1 MEVIQILALI
11 FSIFALFKILLQV
24 RNNEIG
30 IESAIF
36 WIFIWMLV
44 ILIVVFPQT
53 MSYLATLT
61 GVGRGVDVV
70 IYIAI
75 IMLFYLQYRLYMKI
89 ENIEREITLVVR
101 EIAILEREKKEKKQ

>member
-11 FSIFALFKILLQV
+11 FSIFALSKILLQV
-24 RNNEIG
+24 KNNEIN
-30 IESAIF
+30 IESALF
-36 WIFIWMLV
+36 WIFIWIMV

-53 MSYLATLT
+53 LNYLATLT

-75 IMLFYLQYRLYMKI
+75 IVLFYLHYRLYMKI
-89 ENIEREITLVVR
+89 EKIERDITLIVR
-101 EIAILEREKKEKKQ
+101 EIAIMKREEKEKK